1 MAKERKLLTPVHTFT
16 LSPFALSLIH
26 SFALSLMK
34 LLVIGAH
41 SGDFVWRAA
50 GTIAKALDQGA
61 ETLVVALSYGERGE
75 SGELW
80 KENPNRTVD
89 SVKAI
94 RHAQAQQA
102 ADILGTSIQFLDWGD
117 YPMLLTDERV
127 AQLTNLIGDV
137 EPTVILTHSEKDPF
151 NPDHPLAFQAVQRA
165 RLLSSGAGVPSAFKN
180 IDPPVWYSFEPHQPE
195 LCGFVPD
202 TFIDI
207 TSVMEKKRA
216 AMACMGAQTYL
227 RDYYAELAARR
238 ANHARRIS
246 GQKQVQFAEA
256 FQRQVP
262 RVTDSIF

>member
-1 MAKERKLLTPVHTFT
+1 MKK
-16 LSPFALSLIH
+16 
-26 SFALSLMK
+26 K

-50 GTIAKALDQGA
+50 GTIAKSLEDGA
-61 ETLVVALSYGERGE
+61 DTLVVALSYGERGE

-80 KENPNRTVD
+80 KEDSTRSVE
-89 SVKAI
+89 SVKVI
-94 RHAQAQQA
+94 RHEQAQRA
-102 ADILGTSIQFLDWGD
+102 ADALRTPIRFLDWGD
-117 YPMLLTDERV
+117 YPILLTDERV
-127 AQLTNLIGDV
+127 EQLTTLIGDF
-137 EPTVILTHSEKDPF
+137 EPTVMLTHSEKDPF

-207 TSVMEKKRA
+207 SSVMEKKRA
-216 AMACMGAQTYL
+216 AMDCMGAQTYL
-227 RDYYAELAARR
+227 RDYYNELASRR

-246 GQKQVQFAEA
+246 GQKQIQFAEA
-256 FQRQVP
+256 FQRMVP
-262 RVTDSIF
+262 RVTATIF

>member
-1 MAKERKLLTPVHTFT
+1 MK
-16 LSPFALSLIH
+16 
-26 SFALSLMK
+26 K

-50 GTIAKALDQGA
+50 GTIAKTREEGG

-80 KENPNRTVD
+80 KEDPKRSVE
-89 SVKAI
+89 SVKVI

-102 ADILGTSIQFLDWGD
+102 ADILDTPILFLDWGD
-117 YPMLLTDERV
+117 YPMLISDERIE
-127 AQLTNLIGDV
+127 QLTNLIGEF

-180 IDPPVWYSFEPHQPE
+180 IDPPAWYSFEPHQPE
-195 LCGFVPD
+195 LSGYVPD
-202 TFIDI
+202 TYIDI
-207 TSVMEKKRA
+207 TSVMDKKMM
-216 AMACMGAQTYL
+216 AMGCMGAQNYL
-227 RDYYAELAARR
+227 KEYYAELASRR

-246 GQKQVQFAEA
+246 GRKDIKFAETH
-256 FQRQVP
+256 QSQVP
-262 RVTDSIF
+262 RVVGSIF